1 MKKITKKI
9 VQNVQKASIRA
20 FLLCLSAAFLLSACN
35 KDEDSNQDLDI
46 VFPCTSPATEI
57 GSANAN
63 LLGSWEWVNTITES
77 RNGEDVVENP
87 QNTFEN
93 RFLDFKIGNLVER
106 RVDNATLQT
115 LRYEITKNTE
125 VELLISFYDQN
136 NALQESYFLQVCEK
150 TLVLINAQISV
161 GSVQTY
167 RKK

>member
-1 MKKITKKI
+1 MKKNLKKI
-9 VQNVQKASIRA
+9 IKTGTSLFSWAA
-20 FLLCLSAAFLLSACN
+20 FFCLSTSLFLVACN
-35 KDEDSNQDLDI
+35 KEDNADEDFDI

-57 GSANAN
+57 SSANVD

-77 RNGEDVVENP
+77 RNGDDVVENP

-93 RFLDFKIGNLVER
+93 RFLDFKIGNVVEK

-125 VELLISFYDQN
+125 VELLITFYDQN
-136 NALQESYFLQVCEK
+136 NALLESYFLQVCEK
-150 TLVLINAQISV
+150 TLVLINAQSSV